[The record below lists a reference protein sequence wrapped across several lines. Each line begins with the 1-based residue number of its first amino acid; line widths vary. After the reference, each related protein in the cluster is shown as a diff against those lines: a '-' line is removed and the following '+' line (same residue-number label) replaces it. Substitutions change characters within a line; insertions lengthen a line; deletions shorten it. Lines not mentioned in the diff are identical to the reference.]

1 MKTDDLTCV
10 ATRIKEL
17 RKEVGVAE
25 WEGRKDLQFLARELN
40 YYERLANN
48 GVMYDPNF

>member
-10 ATRIKEL
+10 ATHIKEL
-17 RKEVGVAE
+17 RKEVGIAE
-25 WEGRKDLQFLARELN
+25 WEDRKDLQFLARELK

-48 GVMYDPNF
+48 GVVYDPNF